1 MQRGTASGEEILCV
15 PLHLAPSCSMLEE
28 KTLPLETHT
37 QHPEV
42 KPDLVIAVGENS
54 ILFL

>member
-1 MQRGTASGEEILCV
+1 MGMKSSASHCIL
-15 PLHLAPSCSMLEE
+15 LQQHMLEE

-37 QHPEV
+37 QHPEA